1 MKSEELTMFN
11 FSPKFKFDEE
21 RDQYVAE
28 LNGVEFVFDELQGGI
43 CI

>member
-1 MKSEELTMFN
+1 MFN

-28 LNGVEFVFDELQGGI
+28 LNGVEFVYAGM
-43 CI
+43 